1 MSSNAKSS
9 NLESS
14 IAHLNT
20 VDNKEVD
27 KFRTPPTNHL
37 YTRTSYIVI
46 SCNTTHYS
54 ISFRYHL
61 NCQLSND
68 VIVNFFRLI
77 KKFELH

>member
-1 MSSNAKSS
+1 MSSNANSS

-46 SCNTTHYS
+46 SCNT
-54 ISFRYHL
+54 L
-61 NCQLSND
+61 QLVN
-68 VIVNFFRLI
+68 IV
-77 KKFELH
+77 